1 LLFGKGKYQVTTEGK
16 KVVLLVEGITSLAH
30 TLRNALQEE
39 NLSCEVVLAHDRA
52 GALDSLFG
60 TGTHAG
66 RGNYMIPSVILLNL
80 SLPDADGSEVLRELR
95 TYERTKLLPIVAY
108 SSSEQKQEANSIYT
122 SGANS
127 YITQR
132 EEVEPFAKVLQRVVH
147 YWCVFNEP
155 PPVVA

>member
-1 LLFGKGKYQVTTEGK
+1 MIAEGK
-16 KVVLLVEGITSLAH
+16 KVVLVVEGITSLAH

-60 TGTHAG
+60 KGTHEGA
-66 RGNYMIPSVILLNL
+66 RGSNMIPSVILLNL
-80 SLPDADGSEVLRELR
+80 SSLPDADGSEVLRELR

-108 SSSEQKQEANSIYT
+108 SSSEQEQEANIIYT

-127 YITQR
+127 YIRLR
-132 EEVEPFAKVLQRVVH
+132 EEVEPFAEVLRRVAR

>member
-1 LLFGKGKYQVTTEGK
+1 MIAEGK
-16 KVVLLVEGITSLAH
+16 KVVLLVEGITSLAL

-60 TGTHAG
+60 KGTHAG
-66 RGNYMIPSVILLNL
+66 ARGSNMIPSVILLNL
-80 SLPDADGSEVLRELR
+80 SSLPDADGSEVLRELR
-95 TYERTKLLPIVAY
+95 AYERTKLLPIVAY
-108 SSSEQKQEANSIYT
+108 SSSEQEQEANTVYT

-127 YITQR
+127 YIRLR
-132 EEVEPFAKVLQRVVH
+132 EEVEPFAEVLRRVAR

>member
-1 LLFGKGKYQVTTEGK
+1 MIAEGK
-16 KVVLLVEGITSLAH
+16 KVVLVVEGITSLAH

-60 TGTHAG
+60 KGTHAG
-66 RGNYMIPSVILLNL
+66 ARGSSNMIPSVILLNL
-80 SLPDADGSEVLRELR
+80 SSLPDADGSAVLRELR

-108 SSSEQKQEANSIYT
+108 SSSEQEQEANTVYT
-122 SGANS
+122 LGANS
-127 YITQR
+127 YIRLR
-132 EEVEPFAKVLQRVVH
+132 EEVEPFAEVLRRVAR

>member
-1 LLFGKGKYQVTTEGK
+1 MIAEGK
-16 KVVLLVEGITSLAH
+16 KVVLVVEGITSLAH

-60 TGTHAG
+60 KGTHAG
-66 RGNYMIPSVILLNL
+66 ARGSSNMIPSVILLNL
-80 SLPDADGSEVLRELR
+80 SSLPDADGSAVLRELR

-108 SSSEQKQEANSIYT
+108 SSSEQEQEANTVYT
-122 SGANS
+122 LGANS
-127 YITQR
+127 YIRLR
-132 EEVEPFAKVLQRVVH
+132 EEVEPFAEVLRRVAR

-155 PPVVA
+155 PPMVA

>member
-1 LLFGKGKYQVTTEGK
+1 MIAEGK
-16 KVVLLVEGITSLAH
+16 KVVLVVEGITSLAH

-60 TGTHAG
+60 KGTHAG
-66 RGNYMIPSVILLNL
+66 ARGSAMIPSVILLNL
-80 SLPDADGSEVLRELR
+80 SSLPDAGGSEVLRELP

-108 SSSEQKQEANSIYT
+108 SCSSEQEQEANTVYT

-127 YITQR
+127 YIRLR
-132 EEVEPFAKVLQRVVH
+132 EEVEPFAEVLRRVAR